1 MNPQPQRPANRFR
14 TAPPQ
19 QPRPRASNVST
30 AQPFRSGYTSVRNA
44 SRWEQLRRYVR
55 EQPILGIIYQLC
67 VRVFLWVFFVSLG
80 YVIAL
85 KYVPVWVTPLIVSR
99 WMDTVGTNEPGHVYK
114 KWHSYDDIS
123 KEMALAVVSS
133 EDQAFPTHWG
143 FDFDEIRDALK
154 EKRKRTRGAS
164 TISQQVAKNVF
175 LWNGRSYIRKGLEV
189 YFTALIELIWG
200 KKRILEV
207 YLNVAET
214 GPMTFG
220 VEAASQRYYNHPSS
234 TLSRNEAARIAAVLP
249 NPIQFSI
256 SNPSN
261 YIQRRTRQISQ
272 QMRYLGGQKYIRNL

>member
-1 MNPQPQRPANRFR
+1 MNPPQRPANTFR
-14 TAPPQ
+14 TATQ
-19 QPRPRASNVST
+19 QPRPKLGHSSAQRLQKGGRWQQARRFIRDRPLLERAYL
-30 AQPFRSGYTSVRNA
+30 FC
-44 SRWEQLRRYVR
+44 
-55 EQPILGIIYQLC
+55 I
-67 VRVFLWVFFVSLG
+67 RVLLWLFFGSLG

-85 KYVPVWVTPLIVSR
+85 KYVPVLITPLVISR
-99 WMDTVGTNEPGHVYK
+99 WMDTIGTDESSHVYK
-114 KWHSYDDIS
+114 KWRSYDEIN
-123 KEMALAVVSS
+123 KEVALAVVSS

-143 FDFDEIRDALK
+143 FDFDEIQDAIK
-154 EKRKRTRGAS
+154 ENQTRKRPRGAS

-220 VEAASQRYYNHPSS
+220 VEAASERFYGHSAA

-249 NPIQFSI
+249 NPRLFSI
-256 SNPSN
+256 KNPSN
-261 YIQRRTRQISQ
+261 YVQRRTKQIAR